1 VGCERCI
8 HGYSGRTGIFEVMP
22 ISSEM
27 TYLIMRGAKAPELAE
42 QAKKEGIVS
51 LRESGL
57 NKVVLGETSLVEL
70 NRTFK

>member
-1 VGCERCI
+1 
-8 HGYSGRTGIFEVMP
+8 MP